1 MNLSAFQSKPFRH
14 YLACVSIAL
23 HGMWVQRLVVAWLAW
38 DVSSSPAFVGFTAF
52 LSSAPTMITGPFF
65 GVLADRIE
73 IRNAVFANYIV
84 MLVIS
89 VTFILSAY
97 LIGINEFTVVLFATA
112 IGITA
117 VSYTHLTLPTIYSV

>member
-1 MNLSAFQSKPFRH
+1 MNSSAFQSKPFRH

-52 LSSAPTMITGPFF
+52 LSFAPTMITGPFF

-73 IRNAVFANYIV
+73 IRTLFLLI
-84 MLVIS
+84 
-89 VTFILSAY
+89 IL
-97 LIGINEFTVVLFATA
+97 
-112 IGITA
+112 
-117 VSYTHLTLPTIYSV
+117 

>member
-52 LSSAPTMITGPFF
+52 LSFVPTMITGPFF

-73 IRNAVFANYIV
+73 IRNAVFANYIL

-89 VTFILSAY
+89 VTFIL
-97 LIGINEFTVVLFATA
+97 
-112 IGITA
+112 
-117 VSYTHLTLPTIYSV
+117 

>member
-52 LSSAPTMITGPFF
+52 LSFAPTMITGPFF

-84 MLVIS
+84 MLVM
-89 VTFILSAY
+89 
-97 LIGINEFTVVLFATA
+97 LI
-112 IGITA
+112 
-117 VSYTHLTLPTIYSV
+117 